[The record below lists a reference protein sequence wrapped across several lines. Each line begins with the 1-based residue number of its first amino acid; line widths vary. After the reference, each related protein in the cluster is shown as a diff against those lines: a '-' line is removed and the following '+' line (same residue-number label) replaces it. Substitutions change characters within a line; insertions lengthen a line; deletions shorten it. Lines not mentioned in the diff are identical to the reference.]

1 MASLTWEDKLLQ
13 RAVDQG
19 LVPASVFLEP
29 VTITIPAANLNRDT
43 PFRYGPKVDPLI
55 DQGIISEFQVQS
67 LLRQMKAEGSF
78 DANQEGV
85 SRWPTHFL
93 EDSLPNGELTLQPKT
108 LTDPNPYPPIEDP
121 FPVENW
127 DRYEFLGRLGEG
139 GMGCVY
145 LAWDKQLSRTVAL
158 KFIRSGSRQ
167 LEERFKLEARA
178 QARIEHENIC
188 KVFEVGEVNGQ
199 TYIAMQFITGKS
211 LHDAHKEMTLSQKVF
226 VIKTVAEALHTAHRL
241 GIIHRDIKPANII
254 VETTDEG
261 SLRPVVMDFGL
272 AREAGADGMTETGA
286 ILGTPAYMSPEQA
299 RGEIHHLDRRTDV
312 YSLGA
317 TLYELVT
324 GRPPFQAEN
333 AIKTVLKVIHHDPVP
348 IGNLVPQIPA
358 DVQTIVMKCLEKEPL
373 RRYDSALDL
382 AGDLQRYLD
391 GEPITARY
399 STIFYRIKKRLLKNK
414 LAFGIAVTSLLLMT
428 GMAGIALRNEMR
440 TRQQAQLAQ
449 MFISEAE
456 QIETNLRL
464 AYMSPAHDVRAEQQ
478 AVRQHLKHL
487 EERIEEAGSLAEGVG
502 NYALGRAYLALTDY
516 DQANT
521 HLQVAENAGM
531 KSPELDYALGRTLG
545 EFFRRELARQVPAE
559 SERERKQRL
568 KGLEETYAV
577 PALKH
582 LEAYANS
589 GGWMRTEEAA
599 YVRGLIAFYR
609 RDYPQALEKAQEAL
623 VQRPWFSEAV
633 LLIGDIHRTQGNE
646 YLALKKIEKSLEQF
660 QLAHGAYAQATEIS
674 RSHPQVFESK
684 ADCAASVFEA
694 IVYRNAFET
703 REDTEIRQQFAQTI
717 LICDQAL
724 AVQPDN
730 PRVWLAKARCK
741 WRMADILAVWR
752 QFTESE
758 KLVDDALESATQ
770 ALEIN
775 PQFADANATIGR
787 IWYIKGLNANDLKQD
802 VTPFLQNSIR
812 YLEQAIH
819 QKPDQALFH
828 YNLGLAY
835 FLLDLYQR
843 RHGLDNTL
851 AQQQLIMALEAS
863 LQHNP
868 THIRSLITLAGA
880 YAEQAHQE
888 WQRGNSPLFFYR
900 QAISLVERALQ
911 VNETDLRAIE
921 AVGTLYL
928 ERATFEILRGQD
940 ASSWIQLAA
949 EAKQKL
955 HALSREKPTE
965 VYLAGYIE
973 FTKARNEFEILNHL
987 SPDLRTA
994 RNLFKQVEYEL
1005 LPESFTPD
1013 YFQTLGNLEL
1023 LEAQIAIRNGKTPTQ
1038 AFANSRASFTKALA
1052 AEPANPNILF
1062 LIVKSYNLELN
1073 HLWAQRKPMQSVIEA
1088 STRFAELLA
1097 GTPFLENEKKA
1108 ELALWRLHQAQAESG
1123 DTRLQKIQIA
1133 HDQLQEIISGNQWLT
1148 RSYQHFLSDNPEKIE
1163 N

>member
-29 VTITIPAANLNRDT
+29 ITVTIPAANLNRDIS
-43 PFRYGPKVDPLI
+43 FRYGPKIDPLI
-55 DQGIISEFQVQS
+55 DQGMLSEAQVQS
-67 LLRQMKAEGSF
+67 LLWQMKTEGTF
-78 DANQEGV
+78 DQEEDLR
-85 SRWPTHFL
+85 SQWPTHFL
-93 EDSLPNGELTLQPKT
+93 KTISDDGKPTLEPKT
-108 LTDPNPYPPIEDP
+108 LVEPDRFLPVDDV

-127 DRYEFLGRLGEG
+127 DRYDFLRQLGEG

-211 LHDAHKEMTLSQKVF
+211 LHDSHSEMTLSQKVF

-241 GIIHRDIKPANII
+241 GIIHRDIKPANIM
-254 VETTDEG
+254 VETTEDG

-348 IGNLVPQIPA
+348 IGNLVPQIPV
-358 DVQTIVMKCLEKEPL
+358 DIQTIVMKCLEKEPL

-382 AGDLQRYLD
+382 AADLRRYLD

-414 LAFGIAVTSLLLMT
+414 LAFGIAVTSLLLMA
-428 GMAGIALRNEMR
+428 GMAGIAIRNEMR

-456 QIETNLRL
+456 QIETSLRL
-464 AYMSPAHDVRAEQQ
+464 AYMSPAHDVRPEQQ
-478 AVRQHLKHL
+478 AVRHHLKHL
-487 EERIEEAGSLAEGVG
+487 EHRIEEAGSLAEGVG
-502 NYALGRAYLALTDY
+502 NYALGQAYLALTDY

-521 HLQVAENAGM
+521 HLQMAENAGM

-568 KGLEETYAV
+568 KRLEETYAV

-582 LEAYANS
+582 LEAYASS
-589 GGWMRTEEAA
+589 GGWMRAEEAA

-609 RDYPQALEKAQEAL
+609 RDYPQALQKAQEAL
-623 VQRPWFSEAV
+623 AQRPWFSEAM
-633 LLIGDIHRTQGNE
+633 LLTGDIHRTQGNE
-646 YLALKKIEKSLEQF
+646 YLAFKQIEKSLEQL
-660 QLAHGAYAQATEIS
+660 QLAQVAYVQATEIS

-684 ADCAASVFEA
+684 ADCATSIFEA
-694 IVYRNAFET
+694 IVYRNAFES

-724 AVQPDN
+724 VVQPDN
-730 PRVWLAKARCK
+730 PQVWLTKARCK

-758 KLVDDALESATQ
+758 RLVDDALESATQ

-775 PQFADANATIGR
+775 PQFADANAVIGR

-802 VTPFLQNSIR
+802 VTPFLENSVR
-812 YLEQAIH
+812 YLEQAIR

-843 RHGLDNTL
+843 RHGLDNTT
-851 AQQQLIMALEAS
+851 AKKNLITAMEAALH
-863 LQHNP
+863 HNP
-868 THIRSLITLAGA
+868 AHIRSLITLAGA
-880 YAEQAHQE
+880 YAEQADQE
-888 WQRGNSPLFFYR
+888 RQHGNSPLFFYQ
-900 QAISLVERALQ
+900 QAITFARRALE
-911 VNETDLRAIE
+911 VNDTDLRAIE
-921 AVGTLYL
+921 AAGAVYL
-928 ERATFEILRGQD
+928 ERATFDILRGQD
-940 ASSWIQLAA
+940 ATPWIELAR
-949 EAKQKL
+949 EMSQKL
-955 HALSREKPTE
+955 QALSREKPTE
-965 VYLAGYIE
+965 VYLAGFIE
-973 FTKARNEFEILNHL
+973 FTRARNQFEALNQPA
-987 SPDLRTA
+987 PDLNPA
-994 RNLFKQVEYEL
+994 RSLLKQVNYEL
-1005 LPESFTPD
+1005 LPESFTAD

-1023 LEAQIAIRNGKTPTQ
+1023 LEARIAIRNGKTPAQ

-1052 AEPANPNILF
+1052 VEPANPNILC

-1073 HLWAQRKPMQSVIEA
+1073 HLWTYHKPMQSVVQA

-1097 GTPFLENEKKA
+1097 GTPYLENEEKA
-1108 ELALWRLHQAQAESG
+1108 ELALWRLHQARAESG

-1133 HDQLQEIISGNQWLT
+1133 RDQLQEIVSGNQWLT
-1148 RSYQHFLSDNPEKIE
+1148 RSYQRFLSDNPEKIG